1 MQVRGVMI
9 PALDP
14 NPGLDFQ
21 LFVDSGSSKKRNSNN
36 YKGVTISAINPYTE

>member
-21 LFVDSGSSKKRNSNN
+21 LFVDSGSSKS
-36 YKGVTISAINPYTE
+36 GIVTTIKVLLFRQ